1 MIYADNAATTRLSP
15 KALEAMLPYL
25 QGQYGN
31 PSDVY
36 SFGMQAKRAIE
47 LARKQAADAI
57 HVSPEEIVFTSGGTE
72 SNNWALSCVQG
83 GHIITVRTEHSSVLQ
98 ACAVLEEKGVEVTY
112 LPVDWQGQVRIAD
125 VLSTIRSDTK
135 LVSIHLGNNE
145 LGTLQPIAEI
155 AHALSGS
162 GILFHTDAVQAVGHI
177 PVDAK
182 ALGVDLLTASAHKFH
197 GAKGTGF
204 LYVRVGTP
212 WRAMLRGGKQE
223 NRLRAGTEN
232 VAGIVAAGAA
242 LEESA
247 AALEETQARQRQLAQ
262 WTWRALEERIPG
274 ITLNTPVD
282 QALPGFVNIAFG
294 NVSGEA
300 LLHQLDLKGICVSVG
315 SACAAGQNAPSHV
328 LKAIGLTDRQALS
341 ALRITYGRYNTQTDA
356 TCIVE
361 ALCAACK
368 RIAVLA

>member
-31 PSDVY
+31 PSGVY
-36 SFGMQAKRAIE
+36 SFGAQAKRAID
-47 LARKQAADAI
+47 LARKQAASALR
-57 HVSPEEIVFTSGGTE
+57 VAPEEIVFTSGGTE
-72 SNNWALSCVQG
+72 GNNWALSCAQS
-83 GHIITVRTEHSSVLQ
+83 GHILTARTEHPSVLQ
-98 ACAVLEEKGVEVTY
+98 ACAALEKKGVAVTY
-112 LPVDWQGQVRIAD
+112 LSVDRQGRVRVSD
-125 VLSTIRSDTK
+125 VLSAIRPDTK

-155 AHALSGS
+155 ARALSGS

-182 ALGVDLLTASAHKFH
+182 ALGVDLLSASAHKFH

-204 LYVRVGTP
+204 LYIRAGTP
-212 WRAMLRGGKQE
+212 WQAMLHGGKQE

-242 LEESA
+242 LEESV
-247 AALEETQARQRQLAQ
+247 AALAETQARQWQLAQ

-274 ITLNTPVD
+274 IALNTPIH
-282 QALPGFVNIAFG
+282 QTLPGFVNITFG

-315 SACAAGQNAPSHV
+315 SACAAGQNTPSHV
-328 LKAIGLTDRQALS
+328 LKAIGLTDSQALS
-341 ALRITYGRYNTQTDA
+341 ALRITYGRYNTQA
-356 TCIVE
+356 EAACIVE
-361 ALCAACK
+361 ALCAAYQ
-368 RIAVLA
+368 RII